1 LKKIIKNY
9 WKTALITLVISY
21 LCFAPPK
28 TFGNAP
34 AMLFHNA
41 DKLVHFLMF
50 YVLAIAIYLDYQRNT
65 LNRHC
70 ALYAQSPENTDIK
83 SQIQNREKV
92 YFIVFCWIFPIL
104 FGLAIEGVQ
113 HFFIPLRQG
122 DLKDWFFDVL
132 GYVLGFFAVKLFYK
146 NKTKINGTTN

>member
-9 WKTALITLVISY
+9 WKTALITLVICY

-34 AMLFHNA
+34 TMFFQNA

-50 YVLAIAIYLDYQRNT
+50 FVLAIAIYLDYQRIT
-65 LNRHC
+65 SYRHC
-70 ALYAQSPENTDIK
+70 GLDEQSPEKN
-83 SQIQNREKV
+83 QIQNKEKV
-92 YFIVFCWIFPIL
+92 YFFAFCWIFPIL
-104 FGLAIEGVQ
+104 FGLSIEGVQ
-113 HFFIPLRQG
+113 QFFIPLRQG
-122 DLKDWFFDVL
+122 DIKDWYFDVL

-146 NKTKINGTTN
+146 NKTKTNGTTN